1 MSFDPITYAVARES
15 KPPAGCVLPSFAV
28 DPAILQQGWSHLDG
42 SLISRAQHPD
52 AISIIGDARFFDST
66 PTVTETVLNMRAGV
80 TSMSAGKQVAVGDT
94 FVFMPNQSGASSI
107 SGLRL
112 WRSTDAGANW
122 APYDLGAMPYGS
134 TNFTVEYL
142 EWFGGNRLLLVICGT
157 DVGQINYSVVFSNDL
172 GQTWSTPKQLAS
184 ISAGALGL
192 LSVSADAEMSSSGAG
207 YYYFSFYFGATT
219 PFSSYIVAFNTATNM
234 AYSFTVN
241 SDGTSESQCRL
252 LGGRIISAGNSELHF
267 AAYASGSW
275 AMRKLSFN
283 GAALSGLTNS
293 QIPYSINYVG
303 SSSSYYIA
311 TGRQYLTSA
320 AGNYYLNRGGI
331 TYKLPA
337 GWSGTPQ
344 IVHVGLDNA
353 GIRLLTNTLSNP
365 VTGQR
370 FDLTTG
376 LKSSVGGMNAGS
388 MKIGSIYGIANVALI
403 EAIVVDRIPSSD
415 RHFVC
420 PSGGGVLVVRTTRC
434 ADNFVGGLSSSSD
447 ATRFLSYA
455 TAHINWYSANTGSYK
470 TVNFVQGVPSKLQVN
485 SYVFANDYSNY
496 LQLPYLPGLVCR
508 LK

>member
-1 MSFDPITYAVARES
+1 MTFDAITYAVARES

-66 PTVTETVLNMRAGV
+66 PTVTETVLTMPAGV
-80 TSMSAGKQVAVGDT
+80 TSMFDGKQVAVGDT
-94 FVFMPNQSGASSI
+94 FVFMPSQKGTSSI
-107 SGLRL
+107 FGLRL

-122 APYDLGAMPYGS
+122 APYDLGAMPYRS
-134 TNFTVEYL
+134 TNFTVEHL
-142 EWFGGNRLLLVICGT
+142 EWFGGNRLLLVIRGNESGGT
-157 DVGQINYSVVFSNDL
+157 NYSVVFSNDL
-172 GQTWSTPKQLAS
+172 GQTWSTPKLLVNVT
-184 ISAGALGL
+184 AGGLSL

-207 YYYFSFYFGATT
+207 YYYFSFYFGETV
-219 PFSSYIVAFNTATNM
+219 PSSSYIVAFNTATNM

-241 SDGTSESQCRL
+241 SDGTSDSNCRL
-252 LGGRIISAGNSELHF
+252 LGGRVISAGNSELHF
-267 AAYASGSW
+267 AAYAAGSW
-275 AMRKLSFN
+275 TMKKLNFN
-283 GAALSGLTNS
+283 GTAFSGLITS
-293 QIPYSINYVG
+293 EIPYSANYVG
-303 SSSSYYIA
+303 MSITSVSS
-311 TGRQYLTSA
+311 GRQYLTSA
-320 AGNYYLNRGGI
+320 SGNYYLNRGGT

-344 IVHVGLDNA
+344 IVHVGLDNT

-388 MKIGSIYGIANVALI
+388 IKIGSFYGFANIALS
-403 EAIVVDRIPSSD
+403 EAIVVDRAPSGD

-420 PSGGGVLVVRTTRC
+420 PSGGGALIVRTTRC
-434 ADNFVGGLSSSSD
+434 ADNFVGGLSNSSD
-447 ATRFLSYA
+447 VTRFLSYTA
-455 TAHINWYSANTGSYK
+455 AHINWYNANTGSYK
-470 TVNFVQGVPSKLQVN
+470 TVNFFPGTTNKLQVN

>member
-66 PTVTETVLNMRAGV
+66 PTVVETVLTMRAGV
-80 TSMSAGKQVAVGDT
+80 TSMSPGKQVAVGDT
-94 FVFMPNQSGASSI
+94 FVFMPSQNGASSI

-122 APYDLGAMPYGS
+122 APYDLSAMPYGS
-134 TNFTVEYL
+134 TNFTVEHL
-142 EWFGGNRLLLVICGT
+142 EWFGGNRLLLVIRGN
-157 DVGQINYSVVFSNDL
+157 DAAQINYSVVFSNDL
-172 GQTWSTPKQLAS
+172 GQTWSTPKQLANVT
-184 ISAGALGL
+184 AGALNL

-207 YYYFSFYFGATT
+207 YYYFSFYFGETN
-219 PFSSYIVAFNTATNM
+219 PFSSYIVAFNTASNM

-241 SDGTSESQCRL
+241 SDGTSDSQCRL
-252 LGGRIISAGNSELHF
+252 LGGRVISAGNSELHF

-275 AMRKLSFN
+275 TMRKLSFS
-283 GAALSGLTNS
+283 GTAFSGLTTS
-293 QIPYSINYVG
+293 EIPYSTSYVG
-303 SSSSYYIA
+303 TSTTYVSS
-311 TGRQYLTSA
+311 GRQYLTSA
-320 AGNYYLNRGGI
+320 AGNYYLNRGGA

-344 IVHVGLDNA
+344 IVHGGLDNT

-388 MKIGSIYGIANVALI
+388 IKIGSFYGFANIALS
-403 EAIVVDRIPSSD
+403 EAIVVDRIPSGD
-415 RHFVC
+415 RHFVY
-420 PSGGGVLVVRTTRC
+420 PSGGGALVVRTTRC
-434 ADNFVGGLSSSSD
+434 ADNFVGGLAYSSD
-447 ATRFLSYA
+447 VTRFLSYT
-455 TAHINWYSANTGSYK
+455 TAHINWYNANTGSYK
-470 TVNFVQGVPSKLQVN
+470 TVNFVQGVPNKLQVN